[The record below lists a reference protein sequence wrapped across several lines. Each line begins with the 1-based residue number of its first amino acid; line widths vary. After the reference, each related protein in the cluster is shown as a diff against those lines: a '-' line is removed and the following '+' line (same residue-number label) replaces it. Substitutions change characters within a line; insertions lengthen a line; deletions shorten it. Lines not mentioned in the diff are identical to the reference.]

1 MTRKMQTPTRVPF
14 DLTEVSGGLV
24 TTAEFKMFD
33 DDVVGY
39 WWTSGLNSAGQL
51 GLLGEHQ
58 LVWAS
63 AGVAPEMSARSIYAD
78 HVLPLAR
85 KASEV
90 MHLLALTPVY
100 DPAFRSALLTEHL
113 EIHRQIGTYSDE
125 EDGVVG
131 SIAKQYQ
138 LAESFIA
145 ATTIEFLA
153 AWNELPV
160 STIRKRLERARE
172 AGMVTRRLSPVE
184 RRR

>member
-14 DLTEVSGGLV
+14 DFRELDGVLV
-24 TTAEFKMFD
+24 TTAEFKKVE
-33 DDVVGY
+33 DDVIGY
-39 WWTSGLNSAGQL
+39 WWTSGLNAAGQL
-51 GLLGEHQ
+51 GLLSEHQ

-63 AGVAPEMSARSIYAD
+63 AGVMPELSARSIYTD

-85 KASEV
+85 RASEAR
-90 MHLLALTPVY
+90 HLPNLTPVY

-113 EIHRQIGTYSDE
+113 EMHRQIGTYSDE

-172 AGMVTRRLSPVE
+172 AGMVTRRLSPAE